1 MTACLQSCCD
11 NDSLYVFIFSK
22 LVYLSNIHSNLS
34 LIVILVCLTEDN
46 AVLQMYTVVKKN
58 TDIEGIK

>member
-46 AVLQMYTVVKKN
+46 AVLQMYCGPKN